1 MTQETPV
8 LEQSYEMGTDH
19 ASFRRLLP
27 LGLPGATIAYDGSA
41 GTGATIKADFQENGQ
56 TACVQISLAA
66 ETVRAIA
73 LIRLPVTQV
82 TFSFFGLQKDSA
94 RRHLDRVMLAMQ
106 RGGG

>member
-1 MTQETPV
+1 MAQETPV

-27 LGLPGATIAYDGSA
+27 LGLPGATIAYEGAAD
-41 GTGATIKADFQENGQ
+41 TGATIKADWQENGQ

-82 TFSFFGLQKDSA
+82 TFSFFGLPKDSA

>member
-1 MTQETPV
+1 MTKQPPV

-27 LGLPGATIAYDGSA
+27 LGLPEATIAYKGRAD
-41 GTGATIKADFQENGQ
+41 TGATIKADWQENGQ
-56 TACVQISLAA
+56 TAYVQISLAA

-82 TFSFFGLQKDSA
+82 TFSFSGLQKDSA
-94 RRHLDRVMLAMQ
+94 RRHLDRIMLAMQ

>member
-27 LGLPGATIAYDGSA
+27 LGLPEATIHYQGAAD
-41 GTGATIKADFQENGQ
+41 TGATIKAEWVENGQ

-82 TFSFFGLQKDSA
+82 SFSFFGLQKDSA
-94 RRHLDRVMLAMQ
+94 QRHLDRIMLAMQ